1 MLLMIEIRL
10 AVLMCVAAFEQ
21 RCFKRWRMTSH
32 LSAHSLDVAWFVN
45 SLSFTTFGV
54 VYVDLEN
61 NV

>member
-1 MLLMIEIRL
+1 
-10 AVLMCVAAFEQ
+10 MCVAAFEQ